1 LRTVY
6 DVQMK
11 LADSV
16 QAVEIAA
23 VVAEGIEPP
32 HYATDGAAGMD
43 LRANVHVRLAP
54 MERKMVP
61 TGVRL
66 AIPEGFEA
74 QVRPRSGLASRHG
87 VTMVNSPGTIDS
99 DYRGEIQVIL
109 INLGQDAVEFK
120 RGERIAQLVVSPVAK
135 ARLVFVDSLEDTA
148 RGEGGFGST
157 GNG

>member
-1 LRTVY
+1 MDSALVERVEEVTIPTV
-6 DVQMK
+6 
-11 LADSV
+11 
-16 QAVEIAA
+16 VEPG
-23 VVAEGIEPP
+23 VEPP
-32 HYATDGAAGMD
+32 TYATVGAAGMD
-43 LRANVHVRLAP
+43 LRANIDVDLSP

-66 AIPEGFEA
+66 ALPMGYEA
-74 QVRPRSGLASRHG
+74 QVRPRSGLAARHG

-109 INLGQDAVEFK
+109 INLGQDAVHFG

-135 ARLVFVDSLEDTA
+135 ARLVFVDNLEETA

>member
-1 LRTVY
+1 
-6 DVQMK
+6 MK

-54 MERKMVP
+54 MERKRVP